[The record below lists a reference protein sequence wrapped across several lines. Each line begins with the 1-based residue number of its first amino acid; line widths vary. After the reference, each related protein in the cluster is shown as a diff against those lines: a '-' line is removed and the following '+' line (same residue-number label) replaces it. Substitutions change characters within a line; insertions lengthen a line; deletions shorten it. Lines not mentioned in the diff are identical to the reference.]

1 MRKAFRYILIFVLIQ
16 LNVEATAQFKK
27 PLSGS
32 KKQSD
37 EAMFNLG
44 IIAGPSITHW
54 HHFDVAEAGKW
65 YLKDY
70 TPKLQLAYTGGL
82 YFEAILNK
90 HFSVGINVLYT
101 QHNVSLQY
109 VNEQFPHS
117 WNNGILYSKRTYDIT
132 ANYQSVSATV
142 PLTYY
147 FLNVK
152 DPIRPYLYIAPRFSY
167 ILNIPN
173 ILNGKLTQ
181 NVKDYLQ
188 NSPAQTVIDTTDQIT
203 PNNHVNFNVGATIG
217 AGVQFRLSTSYYYF
231 LIKTEAFANWN
242 FLNTF
247 TKKQLENEFNNKRF
261 DADAAATITFIFPL
275 KKSLKD
281 ACYITH

>member
-1 MRKAFRYILIFVLIQ
+1 MKKAFRYILFLVLIQ
-16 LNVEATAQFKK
+16 LSVEATAQYRK
-27 PLSGS
+27 PLSGP

-37 EAMFNLG
+37 EAMFNIG
-44 IIAGPSITHW
+44 IIAGPSITNW
-54 HHFDVAEAGKW
+54 FHFNVVEVEEW
-65 YLKDY
+65 YLKEY

-90 HFSVGINVLYT
+90 HFSVGISALYT
-101 QHNVSLQY
+101 QHNINMQY

-117 WNNGILYSKRTYDIT
+117 WDNGIQYSKREYIIT

-147 FLNVK
+147 FLNVR

-167 ILNIPN
+167 IF
-173 ILNGKLTQ
+173 NGNLTQ
-181 NVKDYLQ
+181 NIKDYLEDSSVQ
-188 NSPAQTVIDTTDQIT
+188 SVDSTGIV
-203 PNNHVNFNVGATIG
+203 PNNHVNFNIGATIG
-217 AGVQFRLSTSYYYF
+217 AGVQFRINMAYYYF
-231 LIKTEAFANWN
+231 LIKTEVFANWN

-247 TKKQLENEFNNKRF
+247 TKKQLENEFNNKRL

-281 ACYITH
+281 ACHITR